1 MCSVLQKW
9 SGFMYNQID
18 LLFYCR
24 KIMNKIKC
32 FSDEY
37 LNKFDITL
45 AQFGILAF
53 LYQRCNELTTI
64 KDVEQHFEISHVTI
78 LGITRRLERKEF
90 IVTAV
95 NPDDRR
101 SRVIMLRK
109 KGTELCKTLISPEN
123 FMFNNMVSIL
133 GKDKVTAFCEILR
146 EIYDNFDKIFV
157 ADYQN
162 SKEAN

>member
-9 SGFMYNQID
+9 SDFMQDQID

-32 FSDEY
+32 FFDEY

-53 LYQRCNELTTI
+53 LYQRCNEVTTL

-78 LGITRRLERKEF
+78 LGLTKRMEKKEL
-90 IVTAV
+90 IATAV

-109 KGTELCKTLISPEN
+109 KGTELCKMLIPSDN
-123 FMFNNMVSIL
+123 LVYDNMTTVL
-133 GKDKVTAFCEILR
+133 GKEKVSAFHDILQD
-146 EIYDNFDKIFV
+146 IYNNFDEIFV